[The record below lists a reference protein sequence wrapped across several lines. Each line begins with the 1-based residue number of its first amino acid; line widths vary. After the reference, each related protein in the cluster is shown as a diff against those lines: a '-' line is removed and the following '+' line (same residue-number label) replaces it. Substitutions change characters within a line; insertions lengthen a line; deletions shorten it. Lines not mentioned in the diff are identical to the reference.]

1 MGLGVNQILRQ
12 IYENG
17 TKTVLIWVVIHLSDK
32 QFICKTALDYKYI
45 VLDVLV
51 YSIRVLLQVV
61 LYFDLPNRLV
71 KIQITSEN
79 TQQYNTPKCPV
90 SYLSSNCF
98 FSAKSFYSFLAGKAK
113 WIEKCSVQSGLV
125 KHSFYSKK

>member
-17 TKTVLIWVVIHLSDK
+17 TKIVLIWVVIHLSDK

-51 YSIRVLLQVV
+51 HS
-61 LYFDLPNRLV
+61 
-71 KIQITSEN
+71 ITSIVTSCAVFWLALQACEN
-79 TQQYNTPKCPV
+79 TNNKWKYSAIQHTKM
-90 SYLSSNCF
+90 SSKLLIIQLLF
-98 FSAKSFYSFLAGKAK
+98 F
-113 WIEKCSVQSGLV
+113 C
-125 KHSFYSKK
+125 